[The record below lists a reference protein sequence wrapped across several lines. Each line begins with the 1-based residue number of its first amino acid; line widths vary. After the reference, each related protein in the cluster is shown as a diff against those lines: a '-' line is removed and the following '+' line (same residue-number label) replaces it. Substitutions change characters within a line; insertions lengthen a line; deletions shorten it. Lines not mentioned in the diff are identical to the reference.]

1 MTACIALHLEWKLNH
16 AVAVSFRPDDLKE
29 GQVETQSFKPF
40 AASAKELTMKRMPNP
55 ILPMLVAAASL
66 PFAGTVAF
74 AQTVSIDQLGN
85 SAGMNI
91 QGEVSDV
98 FGNRFVLDDGTGRVL
113 VEMGP
118 ERGQEYDIRAGER
131 LTVFGEPDGDGFDA
145 FRIVREDGSEIEVRS
160 ADGPPPWG
168 NAERRPASDG
178 APAGQ
183 EDVQQIVSMLEA
195 AGLTDVRLDER
206 KGRHYEFET
215 RDADGREVDIDVFF
229 DGQIKKIDVESDRAA
244 PTVDLTT
251 FLPEAIR
258 AAVAERG
265 IVDLRE
271 YDVKRNHAEVDGY
284 DAEGRE
290 IEMEIAADGRILK
303 VEIDDDQ
310 VRAPQPSV
318 DESTLRTAVE
328 AGGYAWGGDVE
339 RKPRHFEVSAVNPE
353 GETVMLHVDLNGE
366 IYKEQL
372 RR

>member
-1 MTACIALHLEWKLNH
+1 
-16 AVAVSFRPDDLKE
+16 
-29 GQVETQSFKPF
+29 
-40 AASAKELTMKRMPNP
+40 MKRMPNP

-66 PFAGTVAF
+66 PFAGAVAF

-113 VEMGP
+113 VETGP

-131 LTVFGEPDGDGFDA
+131 LTVYGEPDGDGFDA

-160 ADGPPPWG
+160 ADGPPPWA

-183 EDVQQIVSMLEA
+183 EDVRQIVSMLEA

-215 RDADGREVDIDVFF
+215 RDADGREVDVDVFF

-244 PTVDLTT
+244 TTVDLTT
-251 FLPEAIR
+251 FLPEVIR

-271 YDVKRNHAEVDGY
+271 YDVKRNHVEVEGHDTQ
-284 DAEGRE
+284 GRE

-303 VEIDDDQ
+303 VEIDDDK

-328 AGGYAWGGDVE
+328 AGGYAWGGDIE